1 MADQSTQQF
10 PKPSDPRQH
19 TVLIVDDEPAL
30 LRGLERTLSLAGFD
44 VVTAKDGD
52 TAIQQLKN
60 ASIDVVLT
68 DIELGGMS
76 GVDLLRIVRAYDL
89 DVPVIFMTG
98 KPTLDTAIEAVSLG
112 ALQYLVKPLDEQALT
127 KTLAR
132 ASKLHRIALL
142 RREAM
147 KRDGEIDPRASDRA
161 GLMALFDAACRK
173 LDMVFQPIVNVRR
186 RAVIGYEAL
195 VRSSEPA
202 LSTPGTLLTAARKL
216 NSLPRLGRQ
225 IRSRIAT
232 DIARLSGDC
241 LIFVNIDTADL
252 SDPALFSTEGEL
264 SQLAE
269 RVVFELS
276 EQGEMELVRDLGSRV
291 SLLRNLGYRIA
302 VDDFG
307 AAQGGLKSLALL
319 EPDYVKLDMSLVREI
334 HVSSVQQKLVE
345 AVMSLSSD
353 MQATVTAEGVERVE
367 ERDTLGRMGCEIM
380 QGYLFARPSPSFP
393 APSEQSFVP

>member
-1 MADQSTQQF
+1 
-10 PKPSDPRQH
+10 
-19 TVLIVDDEPAL
+19 
-30 LRGLERTLSLAGFD
+30 
-44 VVTAKDGD
+44 
-52 TAIQQLKN
+52 
-60 ASIDVVLT
+60 
-68 DIELGGMS
+68 
-76 GVDLLRIVRAYDL
+76 
-89 DVPVIFMTG
+89 
-98 KPTLDTAIEAVSLG
+98 SLG

-241 LIFVNIDTADL
+241 LIFINIDTADL
-252 SDPALFSTEGEL
+252 SDPAL
-264 SQLAE
+264 
-269 RVVFELS
+269 
-276 EQGEMELVRDLGSRV
+276 
-291 SLLRNLGYRIA
+291 
-302 VDDFG
+302 
-307 AAQGGLKSLALL
+307 
-319 EPDYVKLDMSLVREI
+319 
-334 HVSSVQQKLVE
+334 
-345 AVMSLSSD
+345 
-353 MQATVTAEGVERVE
+353 
-367 ERDTLGRMGCEIM
+367 
-380 QGYLFARPSPSFP
+380 
-393 APSEQSFVP
+393 